1 VASAAVATG
10 RARPPTPVAL
20 RRCGLLATVLALM
33 ALVAAVLVVHMA
45 AGAAVATTMF
55 LAAVAALAAGT
66 SSETRGVGTEKIS
79 ELL

>member
-1 VASAAVATG
+1 
-10 RARPPTPVAL
+10 
-20 RRCGLLATVLALM
+20 M